1 MEQPKE
7 TNKIL
12 FVGSERICQQVAYVL
27 AIENYEIVET
37 LTNENYAQYQNYTI
51 YVCEFKRK
59 SKKLITKIWKS
70 KKDIQ
75 YLNDICRQIDKEYL
89 VNRRR
94 HRKELRKQLSFKT
107 RISIGIYEYLKKCY
121 FIIKNFTTLYAAK
134 RRQYAKVKNKNL
146 KFLQYLTISK
156 LFLFVLFA
164 PINKN
169 IQCNLLETEMHL
181 FYDNRLFGCCSMDIP
196 FGNLLY
202 DGNLDEIY
210 NGTYAR
216 IVKLSSLNQS
226 YCLCDFTKRCT
237 RCVGS
242 KEKIFMKLLETPKVP
257 KSMDISLDGTCNL
270 CCKSCRNKPYVMSN
284 YDCKRTNILTAKLIK
299 SGYLDQVQSLYVAGY
314 GEVFYSPRYRKLLD
328 SNLQRKSIHIFSNG
342 TLFNEENWNWLKDKY
357 ETINVMISVDAVTKE
372 TYSKLRCGGNFEVL
386 MKNLNMLA
394 SLHRQGLIGRFS
406 LNFVVQRDNFREM
419 PDFVRLGKSLGVDHI
434 EFQKMVNFG
443 NLSKKEFLEKCLVID
458 NEYLDYEFWQVLQDP
473 IFKDPIVGLD
483 GFGRDI
489 QMSNLRY
496 GKIDS
501 K

>member
-1 MEQPKE
+1 
-7 TNKIL
+7 
-12 FVGSERICQQVAYVL
+12 
-27 AIENYEIVET
+27 
-37 LTNENYAQYQNYTI
+37 TNENYDQYQDYTI

-75 YLNDICRQIDKEYL
+75 YLNDICRRIDKEYL

-94 HRKELRKQLSFKT
+94 HRKELRKQFSFKT
-107 RISIGIYEYLKKCY
+107 RISIGIYQYLKKCY

-134 RRQYAKVKNKNL
+134 CRQYAKVKNNNL
-146 KFLQYLTISK
+146 KVLQYLKASK

-164 PINKN
+164 PINEN
-169 IQCNLLETEMHL
+169 IRCDLLETEMHL
-181 FYDNRLFGCCSMDIP
+181 FKNDALVGCCSIEFA
-196 FGNLLY
+196 FGNLLW
-202 DGNLDEIY
+202 DGDLDEIY

-216 IVKLSSLNQS
+216 IIKLSSLNQS
-226 YCLCDFTKRCT
+226 YCLCNFTRQCT
-237 RCVGS
+237 RCVS
-242 KEKIFMKLLETPKVP
+242 KKEEISTKLLKSSRIP
-257 KSMDISLDGTCNL
+257 KSIAISLDGTCNL
-270 CCKSCRNKPYVMSN
+270 CCKSCRNKPYVMS
-284 YDCKRTNILTAKLIK
+284 DFDRKKINILTAKLIK
-299 SGYLDQVQSLYVAGY
+299 SGYLDQTQSLIVAGY
-314 GEVFYSPRYRKLLD
+314 GEVFYSPHYRRLLET
-328 SNLQRKSIHIFSNG
+328 NLKRKSINILSNG
-342 TLFNEENWNWLKDKY
+342 TLFNEDNWNWLKDKY
-357 ETINVMISVDAVTKE
+357 ETINVMISVDAATKE
-372 TYSKLRCGGNFEVL
+372 TYSKLRRGGNFEVL

-406 LNFVVQRDNFREM
+406 LHFVVQQDNFREM
-419 PDFVRLGKSLGVDHI
+419 PDFVKLGKSLGVDHI

-443 NLSKKEFLEKCLVID
+443 NLSKKEFLEKCLVNE

-496 GKIDS
+496 GKVES